1 MQVLPVNPLLANG
14 QIATRLR
21 INFAGVQPAINPQP
35 GVPSQVLAGLVPRQ
49 HQATVGTQF
58 VSGQFSPAER
68 LISTQ
73 LVATQIQQQGGSNTF
88 KFPDGSSI
96 VTAAVPPTSYSNI
109 GDPANVQYLDESSS
123 NNDVAGHLL
132 YKRKVNGEKIVQKR
146 DAISSSSSTTNNKK
160 HEKRALVTLTDGR
173 VIDDRVI
180 AENPF
185 DFDGLAQFGAP
196 TFQANLM
203 KSMDI
208 EDEIREHDREPAEG
222 EVQAVMELCSLCD
235 TEPFHGAII
244 LAWQT
249 VKIQLEHALQAKSL
263 GGCGRF

>member
-73 LVATQIQQQGGSNTF
+73 LVATQIQQQGGNTF
-88 KFPDGSSI
+88 KFPDNSI
-96 VTAAVPPTSYSNI
+96 VPAPPTSYANI
-109 GDPANVQYLDESSS
+109 GDPANVQFLDASGSLS
-123 NNDVAGHLL
+123 NNDVTGAHLL
-132 YKRKVNGEKIVQKR
+132 YKRKVNDEKIVQKR
-146 DAISSSSSTTNNKK
+146 ATGVVDKK
-160 HEKRALVTLTDGR
+160 HEKRALVTLTDGS
-173 VIDDRVI
+173 VIDDRII

-196 TFQANLM
+196 TFQENLM

-208 EDEIREHDREPAEG
+208 EDEIKEHDREPAEG

-244 LAWQT
+244 LAWQS

>member
-1 MQVLPVNPLLANG
+1 MQLLPVNPLLANG

-21 INFAGVQPAINPQP
+21 INLAGVQPAINPQP
-35 GVPSQVLAGLVPRQ
+35 GVPSQVLAGIVPRT

-73 LVATQIQQQGGSNTF
+73 LVASQITQTGGGGTF
-88 KFPDGSSI
+88 KFPDGSIS
-96 VTAAVPPTSYSNI
+96 APTSYSNV
-109 GDPANVQYLDESSS
+109 GDPANVQFLDGGADA
-123 NNDVAGHLL
+123 NGHLL
-132 YKRKVNGEKIVQKR
+132 YKRKATDDKVLHKR
-146 DAISSSSSTTNNKK
+146 AADNKK
-160 HEKRALVTLTDGR
+160 HDKRALVTLTDGS
-173 VIDDRVI
+173 VIDDRII
-180 AENPF
+180 AANPF

-196 TFQANLM
+196 AFQENLM

-208 EDEIREHDREPAEG
+208 EDEIKEHDREPAEG

-235 TEPFHGAII
+235 TEPFQGAVI
-244 LAWQT
+244 LGWQS
-249 VKIQLEHALQAKSL
+249 VKVQLEHALQAKSL

>member
-1 MQVLPVNPLLANG
+1 MQLLPVNPLLANG

-21 INFAGVQPAINPQP
+21 INLAGVQPAINPQP
-35 GVPSQVLAGLVPRQ
+35 GVPSQVLAGLVPRT

-73 LVATQIQQQGGSNTF
+73 LVASQITQSGGNTF
-88 KFPDGSSI
+88 KFPDGSIS
-96 VTAAVPPTSYSNI
+96 APTSYSNV
-109 GDPANVQYLDESSS
+109 GDPANVQFLDDGSGTDAS
-123 NNDVAGHLL
+123 NNGHLL
-132 YKRKVNGEKIVQKR
+132 FKRKATNAKVVQKR
-146 DAISSSSSTTNNKK
+146 ATTDNKK
-160 HEKRALVTLTDGR
+160 HEKRALVTLTDGS
-173 VIDDRVI
+173 VIDHRII
-180 AENPF
+180 ASNPF

-196 TFQANLM
+196 AFQENLM

-208 EDEIREHDREPAEG
+208 EDEIKEHDREPAEG

-235 TEPFHGAII
+235 TEPFQGAVI
-244 LAWQT
+244 LGWQS
-249 VKIQLEHALQAKSL
+249 VKVQLEHALQAKSL